1 MTGIIV
7 FIFNFTSYFSK
18 KNTTM
23 SKLNLI
29 LRLLICLV
37 LVVSVA
43 GCAGGKT
50 SRSTG
55 EYLDDSSIT
64 TKVKSSILA
73 TAKLETL
80 DITVDTF
87 RGVVQLS
94 GFVDSEQD
102 SNLAAEVAR
111 KVPGVKTVH
120 NNLISR

>member
-1 MTGIIV
+1 
-7 FIFNFTSYFSK
+7 
-18 KNTTM
+18 M

-87 RGVVQLS
+87 KGVVQLS

>member
-1 MTGIIV
+1 
-7 FIFNFTSYFSK
+7 
-18 KNTTM
+18 M

-37 LVVSVA
+37 LVASIA
-43 GCAGGKT
+43 GCAGSKT
-50 SRSTG
+50 SESFG
-55 EYLDDSSIT
+55 ESLDNSAIT

-80 DITVDTF
+80 DIHVQSF
-87 RGVVQLS
+87 KGVVQLS

-102 SNLAAEVAR
+102 SNRAAEVAR

-120 NNLISR
+120 NNLIVK